1 MSLKDYLSDLFREP
15 KYRQQ
20 FAGMVNTASKTLIV
34 DFEDLMKEPSIAND
48 LVDNPADWLKNAE
61 EVAREQLVIE
71 DSEYA
76 EKIEKVNVRV
86 RNLPEAMPLRKV
98 GALNI
103 NKLIC
108 VEGIVVRAS
117 NMAPKV
123 LKAVFK
129 CPRCNTEI
137 TKEQTGISL
146 EYPLKCEDP
155 SCNQTGGFR
164 FLPDKTTYVDS
175 QVLRIQEKPEDLP
188 PGRMPRP
195 FECKI
200 VGEELVDLARPGD
213 HVRISGILHAV
224 PSFGLTRRTSLT
236 FDIYLEVNDI
246 VVQNKETELAQLD
259 DITIEKIKELSKDQ
273 WIFNKISNSI
283 APSIYGSPH
292 IKEAIMYLLF
302 GGVAKQHPDVKIRGE
317 INVLLVGDP
326 GIAKSL
332 LLQASAKL
340 APRGLYTSGRGTTA
354 AGLTAAVLKD
364 KSGEM
369 NLEAGALVLADKGIA
384 CLHPHSKIITEKGI
398 VSFEDLPTKNYVTV
412 CSNSVPFEIAPIN
425 LRVVSSD
432 DFGKMSW
439 QQATLVQRKR
449 YKGELFNLHLAS
461 GFEVGFTK
469 DHLLRDAV
477 TFDWRPVS
485 SFKVGDYV
493 IAPLKIPEPS
503 AEMYVWDLLP
513 GECKI
518 YLTAEERKK
527 LLTLIHETFG
537 SVSKMARQLGIRR
550 YPFCQNKKGQMQPTL
565 SELRTLCQALG
576 IENSWRESAHNYY
589 RTKVE
594 PVLDE
599 RIGYILGFIFGD
611 GHIAE
616 TIQVSQSVKH
626 KLLIIRFFKYWNALF
641 PPLTLFT
648 RKAVSEIRGRP
659 VNSTYYVW
667 HTKRKVLKL
676 LLDYLGKDLSKLPI
690 TPQNFLKGFIAGLT
704 DANGCSNFKINKGQ
718 KQYKVWN
725 ITYTISNNRD
735 TNLNFVL
742 ALRRFDV
749 NAHYKA
755 RGKVGIVVI
764 SSRRDCEILQRMLT
778 TFSVKF
784 EKSVMPRETQIGGD
798 SEKISPFLVQD
809 ILKEIYETIGASKM
823 LELGLHSTI
832 WGYLNNKRF
841 PSEAQISKVLTL
853 CEPLLSEDQ
862 KQKLIQVR
870 YNRDYL
876 IERIEKI
883 VHTFYDGFVYDLRT
897 PAKGNF
903 AAEGLICHNC
913 IDELDKMKTEDRS
926 AMHEALEQHS
936 VSIAKAGIVATLN
949 ARTAVLAAANPKW
962 GRYDTS
968 RTIGENV
975 ELPITL
981 LSRFDLIFIMIDKPD
996 KAQDTEMSKYI
1007 LDSHGRTET
1016 VVTQVPL
1023 DLLRQ
1028 YISYARQLKPQLTE
1042 EAKKIIQDY
1051 FLKLR
1056 DLGADRT
1063 GPIAI
1068 TPRQL
1073 EGLIRIAEAHAR
1085 IALRDKV
1092 TVEDAQAAVAIF
1104 NESMQQV
1111 CFDATTGKMDRDILD
1126 TGAAKSTHDK
1136 LKVAYTVVIELEKET
1151 GLAETE
1157 VVYKELEKKG
1167 ISRDEAEALI
1177 GMLYRDNKIYEP
1189 RPGYLKKV

>member
-34 DFEDLMKEPSIAND
+34 DFEDLMKEPSIAQD

-61 EVAREQLVIE
+61 EAAREQLVIE

-86 RNLPEAMPLRKV
+86 RNLPEAMQLRKV
-98 GALNI
+98 GALYI

-146 EYPLKCEDP
+146 EYPLKCGDE

-175 QVLRIQEKPEDLP
+175 QALRIQEKPEDLS

-332 LLQASAKL
+332 LLQATAKL
-340 APRGLYTSGRGTTA
+340 APRGLYTCYSEDTEILTENGWMLFNQLKDEKVLTLNPTTEQMEYYKPTRKIKEFYKGKMFHQEGLYLDLLVTPNHNLWARKARAASYGLISAEKLPRHYSIKRGGIWKGKYRKLFTLPSIQNKLWNGSAYYAQTVPETRIRLNDWLSFFGIYLAEGHCTNHDKTKKYNVIITQTTERNKEQIREWIRNCGFSFFEVETNGQFVISNKQLWSYLRKFGHAHDKFIPKEIKMLSGKHLKFLFGSMMLGDGYYGLKGKSYTTTSKRLADDFQEICIKIGFTAQIRRVKGSWRPGSEQTWYVICISERKDTIRMNHKSDNRSWADYEGYVYCVEVPTHLIYVRRNGKPLWCGNSGRGTTA

-384 CLHPHSKIITEKGI
+384 
-398 VSFEDLPTKNYVTV
+398 
-412 CSNSVPFEIAPIN
+412 A
-425 LRVVSSD
+425 
-432 DFGKMSW
+432 
-439 QQATLVQRKR
+439 
-449 YKGELFNLHLAS
+449 
-461 GFEVGFTK
+461 
-469 DHLLRDAV
+469 
-477 TFDWRPVS
+477 
-485 SFKVGDYV
+485 
-493 IAPLKIPEPS
+493 
-503 AEMYVWDLLP
+503 
-513 GECKI
+513 
-518 YLTAEERKK
+518 
-527 LLTLIHETFG
+527 
-537 SVSKMARQLGIRR
+537 
-550 YPFCQNKKGQMQPTL
+550 
-565 SELRTLCQALG
+565 
-576 IENSWRESAHNYY
+576 
-589 RTKVE
+589 
-594 PVLDE
+594 
-599 RIGYILGFIFGD
+599 
-611 GHIAE
+611 
-616 TIQVSQSVKH
+616 
-626 KLLIIRFFKYWNALF
+626 
-641 PPLTLFT
+641 
-648 RKAVSEIRGRP
+648 
-659 VNSTYYVW
+659 
-667 HTKRKVLKL
+667 
-676 LLDYLGKDLSKLPI
+676 
-690 TPQNFLKGFIAGLT
+690 
-704 DANGCSNFKINKGQ
+704 
-718 KQYKVWN
+718 
-725 ITYTISNNRD
+725 
-735 TNLNFVL
+735 
-742 ALRRFDV
+742 
-749 NAHYKA
+749 
-755 RGKVGIVVI
+755 
-764 SSRRDCEILQRMLT
+764 
-778 TFSVKF
+778 
-784 EKSVMPRETQIGGD
+784 
-798 SEKISPFLVQD
+798 
-809 ILKEIYETIGASKM
+809 
-823 LELGLHSTI
+823 
-832 WGYLNNKRF
+832 
-841 PSEAQISKVLTL
+841 
-853 CEPLLSEDQ
+853 
-862 KQKLIQVR
+862 
-870 YNRDYL
+870 
-876 IERIEKI
+876 
-883 VHTFYDGFVYDLRT
+883 
-897 PAKGNF
+897 
-903 AAEGLICHNC
+903 

-926 AMHEALEQHS
+926 AMHEALEQHT

-1016 VVTQVPL
+1016 LVTQVPL

-1028 YISYARQLKPQLTE
+1028 YISYARQLKPRLTE